1 MGAYFF
7 TAIRFTRWVYLTT
20 HFNQSLFFFYR
31 NVICAYWTKKD
42 FFNLQIALFSKVFN
56 VDAIFQERR
65 KKIEKSGA
73 HFWGVLHF
81 RHYLQILRK
90 SINYWPKINSLRSE
104 LKPKRFARK
113 LKLFGASVCVYINAL
128 RKWWFT
134 VSDIFHELAPAA
146 SIEIHLSLVGTPV
159 TIGQQ

>member
-1 MGAYFF
+1 MGAYSF

-42 FFNLQIALFSKVFN
+42 VWDFFNLQIALSSKVFN
-56 VDAIFQERR
+56 VSRE
-65 KKIEKSGA
+65 KEKIEKSGA
-73 HFWGVLHF
+73 HFWGALHF

-104 LKPKRFARK
+104 LKPKHFTRK

-134 VSDIFHELAPAA
+134 VGDIFHELAPAA
-146 SIEIHLSLVGTPV
+146 LIEIHLSLVGTPV

>member
-1 MGAYFF
+1 MGAYSF

-42 FFNLQIALFSKVFN
+42 VWDFFNLQIALSSKVFN
-56 VDAIFQERR
+56 VDAMFQERR
-65 KKIEKSGA
+65 KKSKNPA
-73 HFWGVLHF
+73 HTFGVHF

-104 LKPKRFARK
+104 LKPKHFTRK
-113 LKLFGASVCVYINAL
+113 LKLFGASVRVYINAL

-134 VSDIFHELAPAA
+134 VGDIFHELAPAA
-146 SIEIHLSLVGTPV
+146 SIEIH
-159 TIGQQ
+159 